1 MPTLHRDA
9 VDRGVH
15 DPDGQL
21 RGEQREIGQAELSDA
36 KKCMNGLTLAQAI
49 LQEISRDWSGDRV
62 ILR

>member
-1 MPTLHRDA
+1 M
-9 VDRGVH
+9 DRGVH